1 MTTRL
6 ETYEQYLSV
15 CNLHKKEK
23 NKLIEIIF
31 EKPVEHS
38 PDENNDKSINPNSV
52 LNLRGNNYFHKG
64 LKLHNDDAFTLYH
77 TLKINSCISTL
88 DLRFNRITDEGAVWI
103 SKLLNVFIIYFYFKI
118 QLIKFFF
125 LK

>member
-15 CNLHKKEK
+15 CSLHKKEK

-31 EKPVEHS
+31 ETPVEHS
-38 PDENNDKSINPNSV
+38 SDENNKNLVDPNSV

-64 LKLHNDDAFTLYH
+64 FKLHNDDAFTLYH

-88 DLRFNRITDEGAVWI
+88 DLRFNRMTDEGAAWI
-103 SKLLNVFIIYFYFKI
+103 SKLLNVYFYL
-118 QLIKFFF
+118 LIF
-125 LK
+125 

>member
-31 EKPVEHS
+31 ETPVEHN
-38 PDENNDKSINPNSV
+38 PDEINRKSLDPNSV

-88 DLRFNRITDEGAVWI
+88 DLRFNRITDEGAAWI
-103 SKLLNVFIIYFYFKI
+103 SKLLNVIFYLFYFKKHI
-118 QLIKFFF
+118 LRFIV
-125 LK
+125 